1 MAIWKLISI
10 MVALSLGAL
19 GMLIPSWN
27 FASAGFYMGLW
38 IVFGGAFAYLF
49 SPKRGRAALRVAAG
63 VLGAGMTWAAVDFV
77 IQQYQTNGSYIS
89 PRSPIIGFLVIGL
102 PALSF
107 AAFGR
112 SKHVDAHEQ
121 EKDDSS

>member
-1 MAIWKLISI
+1 MAVWKLISI
-10 MVALSLGAL
+10 MVAISLGAL
-19 GMLIPSWN
+19 GMLIPVWN
-27 FASAGFYMGLW
+27 FAGAAVYLGLW
-38 IVFGGAFAYLF
+38 IVFGGAFVYLF
-49 SPKRGRAALRVAAG
+49 SPKRGRTALRVAAG
-63 VLGAGMTWAAVDFV
+63 VLGVGMTLAAVDFV
-77 IQQYQTNGSYIS
+77 IQQYHANGPYIS

-121 EKDDSS
+121 EKDDSD